1 MILNSIDISNFGAS
15 VNKKYIHPTTIDIEK
30 VKIKSF
36 FYQVSSK
43 LYFKRINVKLL
54 FEGKNRDVILNNVSN
69 FMSKI
74 TNESD
79 IKFKNLPHTYHVYLV
94 TSEIEDTE
102 FDDWL
107 YLHLEFDGYEYGQQ
121 IVETMNRILTKT
133 INVTGNVE
141 TPATLEITPSIDTID
156 LTLEG
161 LTDEPIVIRNLKA
174 GKKIVIKE
182 GLTTEAGVN
191 KFNDIDMWEFPLL
204 HPGANT
210 ITVSKSNVDISIKYN
225 PMYN

>member
-1 MILNSIDISNFGAS
+1 MILNTIDISNFGAS
-15 VNKKYIHPTTIDIEK
+15 VNKKYIQPTAIDIEK

-36 FYQVSSK
+36 FYQVSSES
-43 LYFKRINVKLL
+43 YFKRINIKLL
-54 FEGKNRDVILNNVSN
+54 FEGENRDIILNNVSN

-107 YLHLEFDGYEYGQQ
+107 YLNLEFDGYEYGQE
-121 IVETMNRILTKT
+121 IVEIMNRILTKT

-156 LTLEG
+156 LTVEG
-161 LTDEPIVIRNLKA
+161 LTDEPIVIKNLKA
-174 GKKIVIKE
+174 GKTIVIQD
-182 GLTTEAGVN
+182 GLITEAGVN
-191 KFNDIDMWEFPLL
+191 KFNDVDIWEYPLL
-204 HPGANT
+204 QPGANT
-210 ITVSKSNVDISIKYN
+210 ITVSRSNVDISIKYN
-225 PMYN
+225 PRYN

>member
-15 VNKKYIHPTTIDIEK
+15 VNKKYIQPTTIDIEK

-107 YLHLEFDGYEYGQQ
+107 YLNLEFDGYEYGQQ

-133 INVTGNVE
+133 INVTGNVK